1 MMRISGRNK
10 WSFFQSRRTQRGVIL
25 VLLGIMM
32 TVLIAFM
39 GLAVD
44 VGLMFWVRRRAQ
56 TAADAAAMT
65 AILEMKRGATFQNA
79 SNAAIVDS
87 GMNGFTHGQSDTTVT
102 INRPPTSG
110 PMAGNNEAIEAI
122 VSRTVPAYFMRVT
135 GRNSMVIRARAVGKL
150 GAGSACVYALNPTAS
165 SAMFITGT
173 VNVSFACG
181 VAVASNHASRAF
193 NMNGGARLNMTN
205 NDRVQ
210 VIGGWDISGQ
220 SQVLDSAGQRH
231 DPINTSTVTDPFAS
245 YGPPS
250 TSGLN
255 TVSANGRRTYDMN
268 SPPPGRAIPPGIY
281 CGGLKIL
288 NTGGQTFTMNGLY
301 IMAGGGLS
309 IMSQARVTG
318 TNTTIFNSQSSFYPQ
333 CSGNFPYDPIDFEG
347 QAVVRITA
355 PTSGSNEAMG
365 IVQDRR
371 VTGQLNRDNKLV
383 GGSNLTIDGV
393 LYFPTTPLLFSG
405 NNSANGYQF
414 IVADTISINGN
425 STVGVNYSSLQS
437 GSPVKSTPVLT
448 E

>member
-1 MMRISGRNK
+1 MSSSNPNK
-10 WSFFQSRRTQRGVIL
+10 WNFANSRRAQRGVIL
-25 VLLGIMM
+25 VLLGVMM
-32 TVLIAFM
+32 AVLVGFM
-39 GLAVD
+39 GLAID

-65 AILEMKRGATFQNA
+65 AVLEMKRGSTFQNA
-79 SNAAIVDS
+79 SNAAVIDS
-87 GMNGFTHGQSDTTVT
+87 GLNGFTNGQSNTTVT
-102 INRPPTSG
+102 INRPPLSG
-110 PMAGNNEAIEAI
+110 PMAGDNQAVEAI
-122 VSRTVPAYFMRVT
+122 VSRTVPAYFMRIM
-135 GRNSMVIRARAVGKL
+135 GRNSMVIRARAVGRL
-150 GAGSACVYALNPTAS
+150 GAGNACVYALNPTAS
-165 SAMFITGT
+165 SAFFITGT

-181 VAVASNHASRAF
+181 VQVASNHSARAF
-193 NMNGGARLNMTN
+193 NMNGGARLAMTN

-210 VIGGWDISGQ
+210 VVGGWDISGQ
-220 SQVLDSAGQRH
+220 SQVTGSTGQNLS
-231 DPINTSTVTDPFAS
+231 PINTSSVTDPFAH

-250 TSGLN
+250 TAGLN
-255 TVSANGRRTYDMN
+255 TISANGRRTYDMN
-268 SPPPGRAIPPGIY
+268 AQPPGRAIPPGIY

-288 NTGGQTFTMNGLY
+288 NTGGQTFTMNGMY

-333 CSGNFPYDPIDFEG
+333 CTGNHPYDPIDFEG

-355 PTSGSNEAMG
+355 PTSGPNEAMG

-414 IVADTISINGN
+414 IVADKISINGS
-425 STVGVNYSSLQS
+425 STVGVNYSSLSS
-437 GSPVKSTPVLT
+437 GSPIKSSPVLT